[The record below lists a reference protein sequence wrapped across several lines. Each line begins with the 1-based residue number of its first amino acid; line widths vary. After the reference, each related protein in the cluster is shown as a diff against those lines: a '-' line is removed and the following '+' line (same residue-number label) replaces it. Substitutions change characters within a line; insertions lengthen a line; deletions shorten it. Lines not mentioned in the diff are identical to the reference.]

1 MGNPLYNGG
10 QPNQFEQIMQQAQEM
25 RRTITG
31 NPRDIVQGLLNSGE
45 MSQADFNRM
54 MPLAQQIA
62 AMMPRK

>member
-10 QPNQFEQIMQQAQEM
+10 QLNQFEQIMQQAQEM